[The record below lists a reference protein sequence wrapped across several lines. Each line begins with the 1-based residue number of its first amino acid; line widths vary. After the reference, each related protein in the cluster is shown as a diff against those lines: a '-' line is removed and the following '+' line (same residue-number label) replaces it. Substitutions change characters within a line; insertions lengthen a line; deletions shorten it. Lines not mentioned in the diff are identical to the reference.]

1 MCVRVVGRL
10 TGHLPLHAVLGALCG
25 NAGWARLSGHPS
37 HSGRPAPCGGRV
49 SVPGQSQHPRAEE
62 APHICPPSYP
72 REAEANRRGAGGWW
86 WRVRHY
92 SGRREGRTTQAGLAR
107 LGVTPAAL
115 GRVGSDSSSS
125 KPVAGR
131 PRLRQTSNIC
141 LEPSLLPALTT
152 ICKNY
157 FYQRNTR
164 IW

>member
-1 MCVRVVGRL
+1 MCACGGEGSL
-10 TGHLPLHAVLGALCG
+10 ATCLSMLCWGALRSRWVG
-25 NAGWARLSGHPS
+25 PALRTPLPQRPPSALRWAGVSPWSVSAPQ
-37 HSGRPAPCGGRV
+37 GRG
-49 SVPGQSQHPRAEE
+49 S
-62 APHICPPSYP
+62 HICPPSYP
-72 REAEANRRGAGGWW
+72 REAEANRRGADGWW

-107 LGVTPAAL
+107 LGSPPAAL
-115 GRVGSDSSSS
+115 GRVGCDSSSS

-152 ICKNY
+152 ICKNC